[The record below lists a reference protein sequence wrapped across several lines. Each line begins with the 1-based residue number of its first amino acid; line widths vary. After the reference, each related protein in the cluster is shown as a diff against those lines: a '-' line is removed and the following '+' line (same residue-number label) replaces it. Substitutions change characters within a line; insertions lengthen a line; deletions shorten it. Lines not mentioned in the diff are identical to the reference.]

1 MYDYTDK
8 AIKYLD
14 RRYIRMFGK
23 VRALASFDE
32 VHVMSSVKSLYG
44 ELERL
49 TREIFLRIARRAYDL
64 TDGPGS
70 IDAEWVDELLEGYD
84 PVTKYVFSHEVER
97 KAARFAEALVASH
110 HAPTEVKTALRLW
123 SRMVHEY
130 AVRVTREAAKKSL
143 CDCGIEYWR
152 WHTLDDRACRTCRER
167 NGKIYR
173 VSDYPDPPHIGCRC
187 YPEAVRK

>member
-49 TREIFLRIARRAYDL
+49 TREIFLRIARRVCTRHARLAHD
-64 TDGPGS
+64 
-70 IDAEWVDELLEGYD
+70 
-84 PVTKYVFSHEVER
+84 
-97 KAARFAEALVASH
+97 AARSQSNL
-110 HAPTEVKTALRLW
+110 
-123 SRMVHEY
+123 
-130 AVRVTREAAKKSL
+130 AVR
-143 CDCGIEYWR
+143 
-152 WHTLDDRACRTCRER
+152 
-167 NGKIYR
+167 
-173 VSDYPDPPHIGCRC
+173 
-187 YPEAVRK
+187 PEASWRRKRSS